1 MKDKSNKT
9 YFEGAL
15 SKILRHAEKTGT
27 EKVSVVESCG
37 RFLSS
42 DIIADINI
50 PLFDNSAMDGYAVKH
65 DDLKNASRD
74 FPVKLIVIDEIK
86 AGDDFSKFK
95 LKAGCAIRIMTGAGI
110 PSGADSVI
118 QVEDTFESEGN
129 VFVSRSVS
137 RHENVRFAGED
148 IQSGKKVLPM
158 GCRIGSAE
166 LGLLVSIGLRNVEV
180 HRRPLVK
187 ILSTGDEIADM
198 EDALK
203 PGMIRNSNA
212 YTLMSEVSKYGAVH
226 DYLGIAR
233 DNRDEIRNKI
243 IDGLTGDIIITSGGV
258 SMGEYDFV
266 REALVEAGF
275 SIIIEN
281 IMMKP
286 GKPLVFGVKKNILFF
301 GLPGNPVSTM
311 ISFLEFVRPAIL
323 KMMGAFR
330 INKPVMKA
338 VLADPVP
345 KKPGRRHFI
354 RAVFFIKNGA
364 LHVTTTGPQGS
375 GILKSMSDANCLIIL
390 PEEAGDIEEG
400 SEVDI
405 QLIKHEEI

>member
-9 YFEGAL
+9 YFEDAL
-15 SKILRHAEKTGT
+15 SEILLHAKKTGT
-27 EKVSVVESCG
+27 EKISVIESSG

-50 PLFDNSAMDGYAVKH
+50 PSFDNSAMDGYAVMH

-86 AGDDFSKFK
+86 AGDDFSKSK

-137 RHENVRFAGED
+137 RHENIRFAGED
-148 IQSGKKVLPM
+148 IQSGKKVFSM

-198 EDALK
+198 EKSLK

-212 YTLMSEVSKYGAVH
+212 YTLMSEVSKCGAVH

-233 DNRDEIRNKI
+233 DDRDEIRNKI
-243 IDGLTGDIIITSGGV
+243 IGGLTGDIIITSGGV
-258 SMGEYDFV
+258 SMGQYDFV

-286 GKPLVFGVKKNILFF
+286 GKPLVFGVKDNILFF

-311 ISFLEFVRPAIL
+311 ISFMEFVRPAIL
-323 KMMGAFR
+323 KMMGAIR
-330 INKPVMKA
+330 ISKPVVKA
-338 VLADPVP
+338 ILAEPVS
-345 KKPGRRHFI
+345 KKAGRRHFI

-364 LHVTTTGPQGS
+364 LHVSTTGPQGS

-390 PEEAGDIEEG
+390 PEESGDIEEG
-400 SEVDI
+400 SDVDI
-405 QLIKHEEI
+405 QLIRHEEI